1 MKKFSRSWL
10 GSKQPR
16 KQRKYRYNAP
26 LNLRGKFMRSHLS
39 KDLRN
44 KYNTR
49 SIRIRKGDKVRIMCG
64 QFAKREGKVDRV
76 DIKRT
81 KVYIENIDISKK
93 DGSKALF
100 PLDPSNLLVLELVTD
115 DKKRMAKLE
124 KLRKKSKAEKVNKE

>member
-39 KDLRN
+39 KDLRK

-124 KLRKKSKAEKVNKE
+124 KLRKKSQAEKVNKE